1 MDKTTFLSYPDSMK
15 LINEAVK
22 KDQAIDKLVFEQLF
36 DTKDLAV
43 KAVNKLLF
51 DTAEKQNV
59 SLYTLCY
66 NTIPDIT
73 RDWNMSDPKL
83 PRIECNVT
91 LKPMP
96 FDFEHD
102 GGYWK
107 NKYYELKKQIQ
118 EIINEPIHTQ
128 Q

>member
-1 MDKTTFLSYPDSMK
+1 MDKIPFLSYPDSMK
-15 LINEAVK
+15 LIKEAVK
-22 KDQAIDKLVFEQLF
+22 KDQAIDELVFKQLF
-36 DTKDLAV
+36 DTRDLAV

-51 DTAEKQNV
+51 DTSEKQNV

-66 NTIPDIT
+66 NTIPDIKY
-73 RDWNMSDPKL
+73 DWDMENNKTTAT
-83 PRIECNVT
+83 IT
-91 LKPMP
+91 LNPMP

-118 EIINEPIHTQ
+118 ELINEPIHEQ